1 MQINANYYAI
11 TPRKFIAGTKG
22 SYGIE
27 KLDISFSEEWNG
39 LAKKVIFYP
48 PDSEAVSVV
57 YGGKPIDIPQEV
69 MRVRGRTKFAI
80 VGYKDDKKLLT
91 VSGEIDVLAAL
102 DDTDNEAVKPT
113 PDEMVQVLSYI

>member
-39 LAKKVIFYP
+39 LAKKVIIVEVLIFIFLPFYFF
-48 PDSEAVSVV
+48 
-57 YGGKPIDIPQEV
+57 
-69 MRVRGRTKFAI
+69 R
-80 VGYKDDKKLLT
+80 
-91 VSGEIDVLAAL
+91 
-102 DDTDNEAVKPT
+102 
-113 PDEMVQVLSYI
+113 